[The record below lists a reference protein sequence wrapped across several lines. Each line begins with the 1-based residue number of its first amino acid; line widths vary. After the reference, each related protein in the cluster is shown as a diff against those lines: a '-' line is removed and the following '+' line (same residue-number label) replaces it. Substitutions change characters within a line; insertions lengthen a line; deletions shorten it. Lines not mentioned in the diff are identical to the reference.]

1 MLSRLSLHTIYCAVS
16 TIYFVSP
23 GPVYTR
29 SFHKQTT
36 LARHQVS
43 AKMLLFSRLQFSHL
57 RCTVHCQLNVSR
69 QIPLWQTK
77 SISKFNTWIREGS
90 KKSALKCVLWPNWGG
105 GLTKTILNILS
116 SNWLCDFKYI
126 WNGNICKVWPF
137 WATILKCQIGFVKIV
152 ICIC

>member
-1 MLSRLSLHTIYCAVS
+1 MFLNLFIVVNYRQLIILYFNSCAYVLILLFMMSRLSLH
-16 TIYFVSP
+16 
-23 GPVYTR
+23 
-29 SFHKQTT
+29 TT

-90 KKSALKCVLWPNWGG
+90 KKSALKCVL
-105 GLTKTILNILS
+105 
-116 SNWLCDFKYI
+116 
-126 WNGNICKVWPF
+126 
-137 WATILKCQIGFVKIV
+137 
-152 ICIC
+152 

>member
-1 MLSRLSLHTIYCAVS
+1 MFLNLFIVVNYRQLIILYFNSCAYVLILLFMMSRLSLHTIYCAVS

-90 KKSALKCVLWPNWGG
+90 KKSALKCVL
-105 GLTKTILNILS
+105 
-116 SNWLCDFKYI
+116 
-126 WNGNICKVWPF
+126 
-137 WATILKCQIGFVKIV
+137 
-152 ICIC
+152 